1 MAITSSG
8 GTDAVVAPVADDGRL
23 ARGVLN
29 DVDIA
34 ALTLADMAPAMSF
47 FFSFA
52 TIVATAGIA
61 APLTV
66 IAATIAIALL
76 GNTISEF
83 SRSRPSTG
91 SFVTFIRSEERRV
104 GKECRS

>member
-1 MAITSSG
+1 MAINGAGAKKAVGPPPSG
-8 GTDAVVAPVADDGRL
+8 EGRL

-29 DVDIA
+29 DWDIA

-47 FFSFA
+47 YFSFA

-66 IAATIAIALL
+66 IAATLAIALL
-76 GNTISEF
+76 GNTISQF
-83 SRSRPSTG
+83 SRSRVSASGWTSLSTSAASRG
-91 SFVTFIRSEERRV
+91 
-104 GKECRS
+104 C

>member
-1 MAITSSG
+1 MAITG
-8 GTDAVVAPVADDGRL
+8 AGDNEAVSPPRPDDGRL

-29 DVDIA
+29 TWDIA
-34 ALTLADMAPAMSF
+34 ALTLADMAPGQTF
-47 FFSFA
+47 RLSFA

-76 GNTISEF
+76 GNTISQF

-91 SFVTFIRSEERRV
+91 SFLAFLGLASGGCNR
-104 GKECRS
+104 

>member
-1 MAITSSG
+1 MAITGAGAKAVGPPPS
-8 GTDAVVAPVADDGRL
+8 DAGRL

-29 DVDIA
+29 TWDIA

-66 IAATIAIALL
+66 IAGMIAIALL
-76 GNTISEF
+76 GNTIS
-83 SRSRPSTG
+83 
-91 SFVTFIRSEERRV
+91 
-104 GKECRS
+104 